1 MKPLEKQEV
10 FMATHLYTYITPTNK
25 KHLDHACQV
34 LQSGG
39 IIAYPTDIN
48 WAVGC
53 DASNRRALDKL
64 QKLKAPSKN
73 KPLSLLCDSMSMIST
88 LATVDHRD
96 YRILRKV
103 IPGAYTILL
112 KRNKTLPKQLQDKR
126 KIVGLRV
133 PNSPLLIELIN
144 LFGKPLATS
153 SLPSFQEQQGLS
165 PTYVSYGYQVNEQY
179 GNQLDLIL
187 DLGEEVPY
195 RETTVL
201 DFSDHPLKLI
211 RKGVGDISV
220 FSEIIEE
227 DKP

>member
-1 MKPLEKQEV
+1 
-10 FMATHLYTYITPTNK
+10 
-25 KHLDHACQV
+25 
-34 LQSGG
+34 
-39 IIAYPTDIN
+39 
-48 WAVGC
+48 
-53 DASNRRALDKL
+53 
-64 QKLKAPSKN
+64 
-73 KPLSLLCDSMSMIST
+73 MIST